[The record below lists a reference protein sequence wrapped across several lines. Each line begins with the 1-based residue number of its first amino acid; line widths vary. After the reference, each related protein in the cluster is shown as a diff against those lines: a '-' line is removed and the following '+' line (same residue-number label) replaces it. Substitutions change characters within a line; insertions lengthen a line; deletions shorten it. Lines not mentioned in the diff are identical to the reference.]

1 MEVVGG
7 WRRDGRL
14 RCSGYVMGRSLC
26 EGPGV
31 QGPGPPHTGP
41 HTLALLMQPAAGS
54 LSLHHRLW
62 IAAAATKE
70 VFVSEACC
78 SSWLCS
84 FIKRDQSHVGVK
96 EGSLLIPL
104 RRRFFLFV
112 VVFLFGRQDTW
123 FQRGSSLFQ
132 VERAVVASLKGRDW
146 LRLL

>member
-14 RCSGYVMGRSLC
+14 RCSGYVMGHSLC

-62 IAAAATKE
+62 ITAAATKE

-84 FIKRDQSHVGVK
+84 FIKHDQSHVGVK
-96 EGSLLIPL
+96 EGSLLILL
-104 RRRFFLFV
+104 RRHFFLFV
-112 VVFLFGRQDTW
+112 VVFSVWETDTW

-146 LRLL
+146 L